1 MGVFHVYCAISGM
14 VLSAII
20 MLRGSWFN
28 KANLFLG
35 AHFIVISFLVLVFS
49 FGFKGDSLFWTA
61 MLMGNGLPFF
71 FLCGPLT
78 FLYVRSVLADDAKLR
93 PADYLHFVPF
103 IIQVVFMMP
112 FYLTSWEHKLSVAQI
127 FQDGDARYLTLN
139 LSLIPDFINSY
150 LGILHLSGY
159 LAWTAYTWLKFK
171 KSHEIKSFNSL
182 SFKFTERWLVLFFFT
197 AVILLLNTTF
207 VTISQMVTPSRSEF
221 MASQPVFVKYTAV
234 VLLIIIAGLLSF
246 PEIMYGIPRI
256 KTTAPADD
264 DEPRQK
270 PEVDCEPDV
279 KPGKEIMMQPKG
291 LLFPEIDQKI
301 ENVIQNSTSFLNQD
315 FTIYK
320 LAAELGIPVHHIRFY
335 FTKNGSSFTIFKN
348 KLRINYAKTILGAT
362 EFDKFSIEGIGRQA
376 GFTSSASFYTEF
388 KKETGLTPTEYVKSL
403 HDVA

>member
-1 MGVFHVYCAISGM
+1 
-14 VLSAII
+14 
-20 MLRGSWFN
+20 
-28 KANLFLG
+28 
-35 AHFIVISFLVLVFS
+35 
-49 FGFKGDSLFWTA
+49 
-61 MLMGNGLPFF
+61 
-71 FLCGPLT
+71 
-78 FLYVRSVLADDAKLR
+78 
-93 PADYLHFVPF
+93 
-103 IIQVVFMMP
+103 MMP

-127 FQDGDARYLTLN
+127 FQDGDARHLTLN
-139 LSLIPDFINSY
+139 LSLIPDFYNSY
-150 LGILHLSGY
+150 LSILHLSGY

-171 KSHEIKSFNSL
+171 KSHEIKSFNNL

-221 MASQPVFVKYTAV
+221 MASQPVFVKYTAL

-270 PEVDCEPDV
+270 PEVDYEPDV
-279 KPGKEIMMQPKG
+279 KLGKEFMMQPKG

-301 ENVIQNSTSFLNQD
+301 EILIHNSTTYLNQD

-320 LAAELGIPVHHIRFY
+320 LAVELGIPVHHVRFY

-348 KLRINYAKTILGAT
+348 RLRINYAKSILGAN
-362 EFDKFSIEGIGRQA
+362 EYDKFSIEGIGRQA

-388 KKETGLTPTEYVKSL
+388 KKETGLTPSEYIKSL
-403 HDVA
+403 HQIA